1 MYITVSNVPE
11 EALDNGAI
19 WVSYIDRAEEWK
31 CLYRLDIK
39 GQGGHDPALS
49 LQMLGK
55 LTNSTQK
62 NWEGIE
68 VNLVA
73 NCLEISQKLVEKTAP
88 KEGLRRQQRGG
99 MVQSQPPCIGSY

>member
-11 EALDNGAI
+11 EALESGAI

-31 CLYRLDIK
+31 CLYRLDINSALAES
-39 GQGGHDPALS
+39 GGDPTLS

-62 NWEGIE
+62 NWDGIE
-68 VNLVA
+68 VSLVA
-73 NCLEISQKLVEKTAP
+73 NCLEISQRLVEKTTP
-88 KEGLRRQQRGG
+88 REGLEGPRR
-99 MVQSQPPCIGSY
+99 SSSSGST